1 MNRPKSYRLLLV
13 VLFIVF
19 VSMISRSILYLVIS
33 MTVAV
38 IIIFLLSKD
47 MKSKTSDRSDDR
59 RSPNTSAETYQD
71 TIDKG
76 IFPMALTLLGAV
88 AIFYGFS
95 GIFTTESLFH
105 ATDLMTNDVF
115 VQYFFFILGL
125 TLFIYGSSLM
135 LKRYLSK

>member
-47 MKSKTSDRSDDR
+47 MKLKSGVPKKDQSTPTVTGD
-59 RSPNTSAETYQD
+59 EYQVKEG
-71 TIDKG
+71 KG
-76 IFPMALTLLGAV
+76 IYSIALTLLGAV

-95 GIFTTESLFH
+95 GIFTTDSLFH
-105 ATDLMTNDVF
+105 ATDLMTDDAF

-125 TLFIYGSSLM
+125 TLFIYGSSLL
-135 LKRYLSK
+135 LKQYLSK